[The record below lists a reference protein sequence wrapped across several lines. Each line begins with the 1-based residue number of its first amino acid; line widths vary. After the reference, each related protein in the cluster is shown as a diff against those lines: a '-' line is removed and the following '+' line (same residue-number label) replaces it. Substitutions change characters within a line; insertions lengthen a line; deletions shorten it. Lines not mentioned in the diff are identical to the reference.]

1 MSFSDQSEF
10 LRRYLNCQVTVSAYG
25 HSRFVGTVSRMEDD
39 FLVLTNVWTFSEYE
53 SGPWEERII
62 KDNLRDGSEIG
73 EREVL
78 IKLHN
83 VTAVSCDDPLLP
95 DIDSSSPNFDA
106 EMGQVK
112 LSESDRITTQP
123 AESDWG
129 EAEPDNST
137 IVSGKP
143 RVRMSDL
150 VLLEIGSDLVPIA
163 EDIVARISRLRTDLA
178 KQLGLKIPTI
188 RLKDSA
194 SLDPREYEIRIR
206 GLKVGGAEIYREK
219 SMVLPLAEDD
229 TEWLEELAG
238 GAETEPSFGLKV
250 FWIEGDEAIKRAE
263 AAGHNVVDG
272 VTVLVTHLGQLLP
285 EFRHD
290 LFTYQQVV
298 WSLID
303 FAMVEP
309 ALVEGFYSTPA
320 SKMLLYRII
329 RQLLLDRVWVGD
341 FSSIAHA
348 VAVNSSSDFNTCYER
363 VRTDIAPMILH
374 DVTKTGEGIRLV
386 SFEDDVIEQLEKQ
399 QLQYSLIVDAVRARI
414 EKQQLANETVVA
426 LCSTS
431 IRRNMDFFFRN
442 SGVACIAVAFAEIPN
457 SLKLDSIGRIGI
469 AELQQMS
476 PSVDEK
482 AIGED
487 ADEKTDTDT
496 TRDP

>member
-1 MSFSDQSEF
+1 MSFNDPSEF

-106 EMGQVK
+106 EVGQVK

-123 AESDWG
+123 AERDWG
-129 EAEPDNST
+129 EAEPDKST

-194 SLDPREYEIRIR
+194 SLDPCEYEIRIR
-206 GLKVGGAEIYREK
+206 GLKVGGAEICPTK
-219 SMVLPLAEDD
+219 SMVIPLAEEE

-238 GAETEPSFGLKV
+238 QAETEPSFGLKV
-250 FWIEGDEAIKRAE
+250 FWIEGEEAIKRAE
-263 AAGHNVVDG
+263 AAGHSVVDG
-272 VTVLVTHLGQLLP
+272 ATVLITHLGQLLP
-285 EFRHD
+285 DCRHD

-298 WSLID
+298 WSLLD

-348 VAVNSSSDFNTCYER
+348 VAVNSSGEFNACYER
-363 VRTDIAPMILH
+363 VRADIAHMILH
-374 DVTKTGEGIRLV
+374 DVAQTDKKIRFI
-386 SFEDDVIEQLEKQ
+386 SFDDDVTEQLEKK
-399 QLQYSLIVDAVRARI
+399 QLQYSLIVDAVRDKVQELHLTN
-414 EKQQLANETVVA
+414 EKIVA
-426 LCSTS
+426 LFPNS
-431 IRRNMDFFFRN
+431 IRRDMDFVFRN
-442 SGVACIAVAFAEIPN
+442 AGVACIAVSFAEIPD
-457 SLKLDSIGRIGI
+457 SMKLDSMGHIGLT
-469 AELQQMS
+469 ELKQVS
-476 PSVDEK
+476 PLGDEEVT
-482 AIGED
+482 GED
-487 ADEKTDTDT
+487 ADETNDTDT
-496 TRDP
+496 TRDS